1 MNTKVF
7 LQISAKVGARIKQ
20 LREERN
26 MNQQD
31 LADLCNFD
39 KSDMSKIESGQANPT
54 LKTLQIISQALQVK
68 VLELFNFE

>member
-7 LQISAKVGARIKQ
+7 LHISAQVGARIKQ

>member
-1 MNTKVF
+1 MKTKVF
-7 LQISAKVGARIKQ
+7 IQLSAQVGARIKQ

-26 MNQQD
+26 MTQQD
-31 LADLCNFD
+31 LADHCNFD

-54 LKTLQIISQALQVK
+54 LKTLQVISQALEVQ

>member
-7 LQISAKVGARIKQ
+7 LHISAQVGARIKQ

-54 LKTLQIISQALQVK
+54 LKTLQIISQALEVK

>member
-1 MNTKVF
+1 MKTKVF
-7 LQISAKVGARIKQ
+7 IQLSAQVGTRIKQ

-26 MNQQD
+26 MTQQD

-54 LKTLQIISQALQVK
+54 LKTLQVISQALEVK
-68 VLELFNFE
+68 ILELFNFE

>member
-1 MNTKVF
+1 MRTKILIQLSV
-7 LQISAKVGARIKQ
+7 QVGARIKQ

-26 MNQQD
+26 MTQQD

-54 LKTLQIISQALQVK
+54 LKTLQIISQALEVK
-68 VLELFNFE
+68 IGELFSFE

>member
-7 LQISAKVGARIKQ
+7 IQVSAQVGARIKQ
-20 LREERN
+20 LREEKS

-54 LKTLQIISQALQVK
+54 LKTLQIISQALEVK
-68 VLELFNFE
+68 IGELFSFE